1 MTTFSSLSKQNWPR
15 EWVPSEL
22 DDFFGDPRGSGG
34 RADPA
39 WAQRNLT
46 TIVPPWAMRIDGRPV
61 SNIAIHR
68 RCTESLTRILN
79 AIWDFTGRDA
89 EKIKAAHLDEFSG
102 SYNFRMNVNAPS
114 KLSLHAYGAA
124 IDLAAAE
131 NPNGAPW
138 RENGR
143 MLPRWAIDAFL
154 AEGWCWG
161 GDFSGTP
168 DAMHFQ
174 ATFNRHPDA
183 PQNQQQPT
191 SISSASAPLT
201 ANTKFTVIGT
211 MFGGPGDD
219 QAVAYADVATGWANR
234 PGVALPFRFRGP
246 RPKVIVSANGETV
259 TCQIVDVGPWNTN
272 DPYWMTGTRPQA
284 ESGTDMSGRRTNHA
298 GIDLTPAAAA
308 AIDLNGKGQ
317 VLWFFDSTDAGPADA
332 ATIAAIG
339 QKLSAPLPLPTTP
352 KKHPDGQA
360 SDDLIMAI
368 KQVLDQMQKGGP
380 VKLPTRPVPAND
392 LAGTLQQ
399 VANLLQKLNINT
411 PPTSTAPV
419 SMPPQQDQAAQ
430 LQKILDFVGGLI
442 NPSGKSTPLGQ
453 LNGALGETI
462 GNLLNGKK
470 TAIGVIGSLLTAWL
484 SSVPALPPGT
494 TPSGLLGLI
503 QLMAGSVPGLSGF
516 TMPLFLALTAWGV
529 LGKLEKWAQG
539 TAPPPTSTK

>member
-15 EWVPSEL
+15 EWAAGEL
-22 DDFFGDPRGSGG
+22 DNFFDDPRGTGG

-46 TIVPPWAMRIDGRPV
+46 TIVPPWAMKIDGSPV
-61 SNIAIHR
+61 SSITIHR
-68 RCTESLTRILN
+68 RCAESLTRILN

-89 EKIKAAHLDEFSG
+89 EKVKAAHLDEFSG

-174 ATFNRHPDA
+174 ATFNRHADA

-201 ANTKFTVIGT
+201 ANTKFTVTGT
-211 MFGGPGDD
+211 MFGDPEDD

-234 PGVALPFRFRGP
+234 PGVALPFRFSGP
-246 RPKVIVSANGETV
+246 RPRVIISANGETL

-308 AIDLNGKGQ
+308 AIGLIGKGQ
-317 VLWFFDSTDAGPADA
+317 VTWFFDSAGAEPMIGDAG
-332 ATIAAIG
+332 TIAAIG
-339 QKLSAPLPLPTTP
+339 QKLSLPPAN
-352 KKHPDGQA
+352 GQA
-360 SDDLIMAI
+360 PGDLIVAI
-368 KQVLDQMQKGGP
+368 QQLLDQMQKGGA
-380 VKLPTRPVPAND
+380 VQIPTRPVPAND
-392 LAGTLQQ
+392 LASTLQQ
-399 VANLLQKLNINT
+399 VANLLQKLNINI
-411 PPTSTAPV
+411 PPTSTSPV
-419 SMPPQQDQAAQ
+419 SMLPPQGEAAQ
-430 LQKILDFVGGLI
+430 LQKILDFVSGLI
-442 NPSGKSTPLGQ
+442 DPGGKSAPLGQ
-453 LNGALGETI
+453 VNGALGETI

-470 TAIGVIGSLLTAWL
+470 TALGVIGSLLTAWL
-484 SSVPALPPGT
+484 ANVPALPAGG
-494 TPSGLLGLI
+494 TPSGVLGLL
-503 QLMAGSVPGLSGF
+503 QLIAGSIPGLSGF
-516 TMPLFLALTAWGV
+516 TMPLFLALTAWGA
-529 LGKLEKWAQG
+529 LGKIEKWAQN

>member
-1 MTTFSSLSKQNWPR
+1 MTTLSSLSKQNWPR
-15 EWVPSEL
+15 EWVAGEL
-22 DDFFGDPRGSGG
+22 DNFFGDPRGYGG

-61 SNIAIHR
+61 SNITIHR

-79 AIWDFTGRDA
+79 AIWDFTGRDP

-174 ATFNRHPDA
+174 ATFNRHADA
-183 PQNQQQPT
+183 PQNQQQPS
-191 SISSASAPLT
+191 SISSASAQLT
-201 ANTKFTVIGT
+201 ANTKFTVTGT

-219 QAVAYADVATGWANR
+219 QAVAYGDVATGWPNR
-234 PGVALPFRFRGP
+234 PGVALPFRFSGP

-308 AIDLNGKGQ
+308 AIGLIGKSQ
-317 VLWFFDSTDAGPADA
+317 VAWFFDSTAAEPMIGDA
-332 ATIAAIG
+332 ATIAAIE
-339 QKLSAPLPLPTTP
+339 QKLTLQPANVQAP
-352 KKHPDGQA
+352 G
-360 SDDLIMAI
+360 DLIVAI
-368 KQVLDQMQKGGP
+368 KQLLDQMQKGGA
-380 VKLPTRPVPAND
+380 VQIPTRPVPSND
-392 LAGTLQQ
+392 LASTLQQ
-399 VANLLQKLNINT
+399 VANLLQKLNINI

-419 SMPPQQDQAAQ
+419 SMLPPQGQAAQ
-430 LQKILDFVGGLI
+430 LQKILDFVSGLI
-442 NPSGKSTPLGQ
+442 NPSGKSAPLGQ
-453 LNGALGETI
+453 VNGALGEAI

-470 TAIGVIGSLLTAWL
+470 TALGVIGSLLTAWL
-484 SSVPALPPGT
+484 ANVPALPAGG
-494 TPSGLLGLI
+494 TPSGVLGLL
-503 QLMAGSVPGLSGF
+503 QLIAGSVPGLSGF
-516 TMPLFLALTAWGV
+516 TMPLFLALTAWGA
-529 LGKLEKWAQG
+529 LGKFEKWAQN

>member
-1 MTTFSSLSKQNWPR
+1 M
-15 EWVPSEL
+15 
-22 DDFFGDPRGSGG
+22 
-34 RADPA
+34 
-39 WAQRNLT
+39 T

-61 SNIAIHR
+61 SNITIHR
-68 RCTESLTRILN
+68 RCAESLTRILN

-89 EKIKAAHLDEFSG
+89 QKIKTAHLDEFSG

-131 NPNGAPW
+131 NPNGARW

-174 ATFNRHPDA
+174 ATFNRHADA

-201 ANTKFTVIGT
+201 ANTKFTVTGT
-211 MFGGPGDD
+211 MFGGPEDD
-219 QAVAYADVATGWANR
+219 QAVAYPDVATGWANR
-234 PGVALPFRFRGP
+234 PGVALPFRFSEP
-246 RPKVIVSANGETV
+246 RPKVIVSANGETL

-308 AIDLNGKGQ
+308 AIGLIGKGQ
-317 VLWFFDSTDAGPADA
+317 VTWFFDSTAEPMIGDAG
-332 ATIAAIG
+332 TIAAIG
-339 QKLSAPLPLPTTP
+339 QKLTLPAAN
-352 KKHPDGQA
+352 GQA
-360 SDDLIMAI
+360 PGDLIVAI
-368 KQVLDQMQKGGP
+368 QQLLDQMQKGGA
-380 VKLPTRPVPAND
+380 VQIPTRPVPAND

-399 VANLLQKLNINT
+399 VANLLQKLNINM
-411 PPTSTAPV
+411 PPTSTAAV
-419 SMPPQQDQAAQ
+419 SMLPPQGEAAQ
-430 LQKILDFVGGLI
+430 LQKILDFVSGLI
-442 NPSGKSTPLGQ
+442 DPSGKSAPLGQ
-453 LNGALGETI
+453 VNGALGETI

-470 TAIGVIGSLLTAWL
+470 TALGVIGSLLTAWL
-484 SSVPALPPGT
+484 ANVPALPAGG
-494 TPSGLLGLI
+494 TPSGVFGLLQLI
-503 QLMAGSVPGLSGF
+503 AGSVPGLSGF
-516 TMPLFLALTAWGV
+516 TMPLFLALTAWGA
-529 LGKLEKWAQG
+529 LGKIEKWAQG